1 MADKVNYNKQG
12 QLKWVKLPRIS
23 SNVGIQEVFV
33 YPDRNLEDNF
43 PSMPARPASAHLSSS
58 STTAFHPRSLSDPQ
72 AGDPSLPE
80 SGFLSRFQCGSVV
93 GRGFF
98 RAGRDRLSLEGNK
111 GESRGGRRRCCKS
124 RDEGTWADG
133 TRTPRRGSE
142 GRTSYWERPRRSP
155 ATVHRTLSATWLAIR
170 QLVTVGSFKTLL
182 HHFKF
187 EDSIASSQVQ
197 DAIASFQVPQI
208 RPGRRRYEPH
218 VQVELGLPHPPS
230 PLVPMLYVVFTKG
243 LRPRTSPL
251 TALMD
256 TLCKHV

>member
-1 MADKVNYNKQG
+1 
-12 QLKWVKLPRIS
+12 
-23 SNVGIQEVFV
+23 
-33 YPDRNLEDNF
+33 
-43 PSMPARPASAHLSSS
+43 MPARPASAHLSSS

-98 RAGRDRLSLEGNK
+98 RAG
-111 GESRGGRRRCCKS
+111 GRRRCCKS

-155 ATVHRTLSATWLAIR
+155 ATVHRPLSATWLAIR
-170 QLVTVGSFKTLL
+170 QLVTVGSSCSKTPSRHLKFKTPSR
-182 HHFKF
+182 H
-187 EDSIASSQVQ
+187 SNY
-197 DAIASFQVPQI
+197 
-208 RPGRRRYEPH
+208 RRSDLGAGDTNPMCRSNF
-218 VQVELGLPHPPS
+218 GLPHPPS

-256 TLCKHV
+256 TLRKHV